1 MFEWKKFEEVL
12 EIPIR
17 NGLTKP
23 RAIRGNGVK
32 MIAMGEL
39 FAKSRIDAMDM
50 DRVPVS
56 AKELENCSIKEN
68 DLLFAR
74 QSLVLEGAGKCSIVT
89 EVTEPTVFESHLIRV
104 RIDPTKANPY
114 FMFYYFSSPHG
125 KANIRTIVEQ
135 AVQAG
140 IRGSDLIKLS
150 VPCPDIATQ
159 NKIAEL
165 LRKFDEKIE
174 LNQEVNYNLRQQVQ
188 LLYSQIAA
196 EASNENK
203 IPLVSDEVC
212 RVLPTKITKYSGE
225 KIYIATA
232 DVNEHSI
239 TNKATRLEYEDR
251 PSRANMQPIPWSL
264 WFAKMK
270 ASPKY
275 IFINDQCPELVDDC
289 IFSTGFFGLAA
300 NRDVFYYI
308 WAFISSP
315 EFDKTKDA
323 YCSGTTM
330 QALNNDGLEK
340 ISVYLPDKDVLDLFT
355 ETVEPIFNKIHSNI
369 IENECLCALRDSLL
383 PKLLS
388 GAIDVSSI

>member
-1 MFEWKKFEEVL
+1 MEYKEYLMEEALETIIDYRGKTPKKS
-12 EIPIR
+12 EIGIPT
-17 NGLTKP
+17 LS
-23 RAIRGNGVK
+23 
-32 MIAMGEL
+32 
-39 FAKSRIDAMDM
+39 AKSVKNNYINYSECYYISEAEYKRFMVRGFPQVGDILLTTEAPMGM
-50 DRVPVS
+50 VARLDRDDVAIAQRLLTLRGKPGILS
-56 AKELENCSIKEN
+56 NDYLLYLLQSPYGQGLLKSKET
-68 DLLFAR
+68 
-74 QSLVLEGAGKCSIVT
+74 GTTVT
-89 EVTEPTVFESHLIRV
+89 
-104 RIDPTKANPY
+104 
-114 FMFYYFSSPHG
+114 
-125 KANIRTIVEQ
+125 
-135 AVQAG
+135 G
-140 IRGSDLIKLS
+140 IRQAEFRRIIIKL
-150 VPCPDIATQ
+150 PDINIQ
-159 NKIAEL
+159 NKITSIL
-165 LRKFDEKIE
+165 NSIDRKISCNAKI
-174 LNQEVNYNLRQQVQ
+174 NYNLRQQVQ

-289 IFSTGFFGLAA
+289 IFSTGFFGLSA

-388 GAIDVSSI
+388 GAIDVSNI